1 MCEANVYLI
10 DREGRERLLLESV
23 DKIIPGEEGIYI
35 ENIFSQIKTIR
46 AKIKEMELVN
56 HKIILEAEK

>member
-23 DKIIPGEEGIYI
+23 DKIIPGEEGIFL
-35 ENIFSQIKTIR
+35 ENIFSQRKT
-46 AKIKEMELVN
+46 MELVN

>member
-23 DKIIPGEEGIYI
+23 DKIIPGEEGIFL
-35 ENIFSQIKTIR
+35 ENIFSQRKTSR
-46 AKIKEMELVN
+46 AKIKEMDLVN

>member
-23 DKIIPGEEGIYI
+23 DKIIPGEEGIFL
-35 ENIFSQIKTIR
+35 ENIFSQR
-46 AKIKEMELVN
+46 KIMQHLLLKKELTN
-56 HKIILEAEK
+56 KK

>member
-23 DKIIPGEEGIYI
+23 DKIIPGEEGIFL
-35 ENIFSQIKTIR
+35 ENIFSQRKTIR
-46 AKIKEMELVN
+46 AKIKEMELVF
-56 HKIILEAEK
+56 

>member
-23 DKIIPGEEGIYI
+23 DKIIPWEEWIFL
-35 ENIFSQIKTIR
+35 ENIFSQRKTIR